1 MMSLANVL
9 LTILCVVA
17 ISCGQVLFKIAARS
31 VSASS
36 DVVSVGQNLALNP
49 YLLAGL
55 VLYLAT
61 TFLWIWLLRTIPLSV
76 AYPFMALAFLFVPI
90 MGAVFLGESL
100 SFRNALGG
108 ALIVTGIWV
117 IAR

>member
-1 MMSLANVL
+1 MSVTNVL
-9 LTILCVVA
+9 LTILCVVG

-31 VSASS
+31 ASAST
-36 DVVSVGQNLALNP
+36 DVLSVGRDLALNP
-49 YLLAGL
+49 FLLGGL
-55 VLYLAT
+55 VVYLAT
-61 TFLWIWLLRTIPLSV
+61 TFLWIWLLRTVPLSV

-90 MGAVFLGESL
+90 MGAAFLGEPL

-108 ALIVTGIWV
+108 ALIISGIWV